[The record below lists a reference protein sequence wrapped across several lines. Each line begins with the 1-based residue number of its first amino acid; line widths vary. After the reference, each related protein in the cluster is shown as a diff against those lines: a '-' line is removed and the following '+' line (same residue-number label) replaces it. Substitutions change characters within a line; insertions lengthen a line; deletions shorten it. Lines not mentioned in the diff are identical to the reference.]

1 MSDAAPHLH
10 QLRLQ
15 SVQPVLLRY
24 QLPPRPPVLGLRAD
38 GSLLLPLAGHDV
50 PADEKSNLF

>member
-24 QLPPRPPVLGLRAD
+24 LLPLHPPVLRLRGD
-38 GSLLLPLAGHDV
+38 GSLLVFLAGHDV
-50 PADEKSNLF
+50 PANEESNLF